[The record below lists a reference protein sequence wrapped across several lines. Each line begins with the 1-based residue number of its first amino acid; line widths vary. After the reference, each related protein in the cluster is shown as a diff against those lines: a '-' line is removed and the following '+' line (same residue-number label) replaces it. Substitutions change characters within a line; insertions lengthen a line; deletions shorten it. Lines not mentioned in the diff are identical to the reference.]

1 MPSRQIN
8 AIAPQNT
15 GWLLSPVAALVTALP
30 PLLLPPLLF
39 PLPEL
44 LPE

>member
-1 MPSRQIN
+1 MEMPSRQIN

-30 PLLLPPLLF
+30 PLLF